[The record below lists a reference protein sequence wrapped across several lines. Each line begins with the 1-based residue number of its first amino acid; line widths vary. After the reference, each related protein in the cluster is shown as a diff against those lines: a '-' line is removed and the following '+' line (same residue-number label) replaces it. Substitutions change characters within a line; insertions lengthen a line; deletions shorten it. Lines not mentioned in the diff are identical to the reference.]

1 MNKNFRNDSLQI
13 SLKRYETTTVNKLVL
28 TIDSDYSGSERK
40 SQLYVDEKR
49 LSEQVEKVWRSIK
62 TKKLLSINLYFD
74 EIDWYDSMT
83 NIYHTPV
90 IKIERG
96 MKKIKIGYREHGSIP
111 KDWSINFTAVF
122 SNTKVVTPIIEVV
135 KSVLSPY
142 FTPSMEKDFTKLIRT
157 VLQGK
162 GKYCNYYTEH

>member
-1 MNKNFRNDSLQI
+1 MNRNFTT
-13 SLKRYETTTVNKLVL
+13 ETLEIGLRRHETPTENKLVL
-28 TIDSDYSGSERK
+28 SISSDYSGSNRK
-40 SQLYVDEKR
+40 SQLHVDG
-49 LSEQVEKVWRSIK
+49 EQLGLEVEKVWKSIK
-62 TKKLLSINLYFD
+62 TKKLQSITVYFD
-74 EIDWYDSMT
+74 EIDWYDNMT

-90 IKIERG
+90 IKIGRR
-96 MKKIKIGYREHGSIP
+96 MKKAKIEEREHGSIP
-111 KDWSINFTAVF
+111 KDWSITLTAVL

-142 FTPSMEKDFTKLIRT
+142 FTPSMEKDLTKLVRT